1 MNDNSKNVRGY
12 IYEQLNGNIT
22 VMEGSAE
29 ASTDYVVPI
38 VAKATDLT
46 TYPYIV
52 VRTSNFIDESLK
64 DKFYGTYEVEI
75 QIHTRFPLN
84 YGGQDDAD
92 DISNSV
98 LQLIRNHNTTVEF
111 LGEVDGEEVVLY
123 TMFIFKQTNQRYIQ
137 DDDGQYD
144 YYQKTLVFECKVIS
158 NE

>member
-22 VMEGSAE
+22 VMECSAE

-46 TYPYIV
+46 TYTYIV
-52 VRTSNFIDESLK
+52 VQTSNYADDSLK
-64 DKFYGTYEVEI
+64 TNFYGTYEVEI

-84 YGGQDDAD
+84 YGGQDDVD
-92 DISNSV
+92 DISNSI
-98 LQLIRNHNTTVEF
+98 LKLIRNHSTTVEF
-111 LGEVDGEEVVLY
+111 LGEVDGEEVVLD

-144 YYQKTLVFECKVIS
+144 YYQKTLVFECQVIS